1 MLGAMEHLSEEE
13 AARRAGTTPATLQA
27 WVRDG
32 LLPRYDG
39 TWTPELAAQAR
50 LVARLQERGH
60 SRDEIREAER
70 RGALA
75 FGGIEHL
82 LGATGSEIPL
92 EDAADQAGIDPEFA
106 AEAITAMG
114 FRAANREAR
123 LGPEDV
129 DVLRAIATA
138 VEAGLPRVALLQLL
152 RVYGHALAQVADAEV
167 RLFHLYVHEPLMQ
180 DGVPGEQIA
189 RELEDL
195 VRGLLPLASPIMR
208 RVHDRHLRRF
218 VAQDVIGH
226 MEDTEASGDGAGA
239 RARIP
244 GRLRVAIAF
253 ADLAGYTRMT
263 EELGDEEA
271 VLAIERF
278 IEEVEGSLPASA
290 RVVKEIGDEVMLVGS
305 DVVALTAWAVTFQAG
320 RVGRRPQ
327 PRIGLH
333 VGDVLYRDGE
343 YYGREVNLAARVA
356 ARAAGGEVLITR
368 AVDEAVG
375 DGLARERIGEV
386 RLKGFNEATELFLA
400 YPRR

>member
-1 MLGAMEHLSEEE
+1 MDALTEDEV
-13 AARRAGTTPATLQA
+13 ARRAGTTPEMLRA

-32 LLPRYDG
+32 LLPRFDG
-39 TWTPELAAQAR
+39 TWTPEVAAQAR
-50 LVARLQERGH
+50 LVGRLQRRGH
-60 SRDEIREAER
+60 SPDQIREAEQ

-82 LGATGSEIPL
+82 LGATGQEISL
-92 EDAADQAGIDPEFA
+92 EDAATQSGLEPEFV
-106 AEAITAMG
+106 AEALGAMG
-114 FRAANREAR
+114 FPIGSGTDLR

-129 DVLRAIATA
+129 ALLADVAAALH
-138 VEAGLPRVALLQLL
+138 AGLPRVALLQLL
-152 RVYGHALAQVADAEV
+152 RVYGHASAQVADAEV

-180 DGVPGEQIA
+180 DGVPGDQIA
-189 RELEDL
+189 EEMEDL

-208 RVHDRHLRRF
+208 RVHRRHLRRF
-218 VAQDVIGH
+218 VVQDVIGH
-226 MEDTEASGDGAGA
+226 MEDDNPSDGST
-239 RARIP
+239 RLP

-271 VLAIERF
+271 VLAVERF
-278 IEEVEGSLPASA
+278 IEEVERSLPASA

-305 DVVALTAWAVTFQAG
+305 DVMALTAWAVAFQAG

-327 PRIGLH
+327 SRIGLH
-333 VGDVLYRDGE
+333 VGEVLYRDGE

-356 ARAAGGEVLITR
+356 ARAAGGEVLVTR
-368 AVDEAVG
+368 AVDEAAG
-375 DGLARERIGEV
+375 RGLARERIGEV
-386 RLKGFNEATELFLA
+386 RLKGFSQATELFLA